1 MRMLVERLPTDL
13 EAALV
18 LMLHTGPGSFLAETL
33 GMRAQLPIRE
43 ANSGTLLLPGTAYVA
58 PSGAHI
64 VVNPDARLST
74 CVAGRI
80 RLFRPSADW
89 LFESAAASFG
99 DRHIAV
105 VLSGLLT
112 DGAQQIRAVKR
123 AGGMVLC
130 RIRAT
135 RFIRTCR
142 WPRSRRD
149 VSTVSSPPA
158 LSHRCWWNLSV
169 HVTSLPMTGIGH
181 RRSTAQTD
189 RARCACETDT
199 RSVSVRACQ
208 WSKMGSGLI
217 ARGVSRQ
224 APSPVRVRM

>member
-1 MRMLVERLPTDL
+1 VSATLHTRGPCKTEDPDHAATCLITVAGSAGAFQTLRSLVESLPSDL
-13 EAALV
+13 DAALV

-33 GMRAQLPIRE
+33 GLQARLRIQV

-58 PSGAHI
+58 PPGAHI

-74 CVAGRI
+74 SIAGRI

-123 AGGMVLC
+123 AGGMVLVQSPSDAVYPEMPLAA
-130 RIRAT
+130 IAT
-135 RFIRTCR
+135 GCVDRLIVAGTLAQALVEIV
-142 WPRSRRD
+142 SARD
-149 VSTVSSPPA
+149 VAADDRHWSSPFDCP
-158 LSHRCWWNLSV
+158 N
-169 HVTSLPMTGIGH
+169 
-181 RRSTAQTD
+181 
-189 RARCACETDT
+189 
-199 RSVSVRACQ
+199 
-208 WSKMGSGLI
+208 
-217 ARGVSRQ
+217 
-224 APSPVRVRM
+224 